1 MAHPGQVFLVGG
13 PVRDQLLSLKAH
25 DNDWV
30 IVGATPE
37 QMLSAGFTQVG
48 KDFPVFLHPET
59 KEEYA
64 LARTERKQGH
74 GYQGFICHT
83 SPDVTLEQD
92 LLRRDFT
99 INAMALSDQGE
110 LVDPYGGQQDLE
122 NKIFRHVSPAF
133 AEDPLRVLRGARFLA
148 RFHHLGFSV
157 AQETLALMTQ
167 LAEEGELAH
176 LSAERVWKETER
188 ALAEPDAEQYFLLLR
203 KVQALNTWWLEL
215 SKSDFELP
223 DHLSSNGASQ
233 SEGGKQG
240 DGRKECVQ
248 EKTDLGEAAQNI
260 ALLRWGYLLHDL
272 SAAEIRALCERLRC
286 PKRHLDFALLVQGYF
301 GVLQQPQEAES
312 CLQLLEKSGVLKQ
325 GGLFAELLQLLPDSK
340 SDLRE
345 WWQQLAEQVSEVKAQ
360 DYIEQGFKGPELGK
374 AMKEGR
380 LQKVQQWLIGA
391 GKPEV

>member
-1 MAHPGQVFLVGG
+1 MAHTGQVFLVGG
-13 PVRDQLLSLKAH
+13 PVRDQLLGLKAH

-30 IVGATPE
+30 VVGTTPE

-74 GYQGFICHT
+74 GYQGFVCHT

-92 LLRRDFT
+92 LQRRDFT

-122 NKIFRHVSPAF
+122 DKVFRHVSPAF
-133 AEDPLRVLRGARFLA
+133 AEDPLRVLRGARFLS
-148 RFHHLGFSV
+148 RFYHLGFVV
-157 AQETLALMTQ
+157 AEETLALMAQ
-167 LAEEGELAH
+167 LAKEGELAH

-188 ALAEPDAEQYFLLLR
+188 ALTEPDAEQYFLLLQQ
-203 KVQALNTWWLEL
+203 VEALITWWPEL

-223 DHLSSNGASQ
+223 DHLASK
-233 SEGGKQG
+233 SDDGKKGGDQKRCAQ
-240 DGRKECVQ
+240 K
-248 EKTDLGEAAQNI
+248 KTDPGVADQDI
-260 ALLRWGYLLHDL
+260 ALLRWGYLLRDL
-272 SAAEIRALCERLRC
+272 PVAEIKMLCQRLRC

-301 GVLQQPQEAES
+301 GILQQPQAAES

-325 GGLFAELLQLLPDSK
+325 GGLFNELLQLLPESEK
-340 SDLRE
+340 HLKE
-345 WWQQLAEQVSEVKAQ
+345 QWQRLAEQVSEVKAQ

-380 LQKVQQWLIGA
+380 LQKVQQWLGRLQS
-391 GKPEV
+391 ES